1 MVHQPAPD
9 VPGYTLGEWLG
20 AGGSGTVWAATR
32 DLDGTAVAVKVVP
45 CGPDSRAA
53 ARELAVL
60 AGVPVDGVLRLHEAV
75 GLVGEPPVVAL
86 VLDRAEG
93 GSLQRA
99 LDGRGHLSVGESV
112 TVLAPVA
119 RALAGLHASGV
130 VHGDVSPA
138 NVLLERSGRPLLAD
152 LGVARLVAE
161 AADGDGEVEVTPEL
175 AAPEVLSRGLVTPAS
190 DVYAAGAL
198 AWWCVTGA
206 APAPLPLRPELT
218 QVAGWLPP
226 AWRDAT
232 LAALSPDPAD
242 RPSAA
247 DLALAWFDS
256 APCEPLRLVV
266 GEDET
271 ALLTQRLR
279 HGAPPADEPVAVP
292 ARRWSAW
299 LVRWGQLVR
308 SAAARLGWL
317 VRRVRQRDVLL
328 GAAALSVAVAAVVAG
343 PELRSPA
350 ATGATP
356 AATGATPAAAPAPPA
371 PSPPGTSTSAAGPA
385 TSRRAPVEDPLGL
398 MQALADLRA
407 RAVVTGSRSDLS
419 LLDAPGSPA
428 LAADTAALA
437 ELARSRVR
445 WAGVRL
451 TVRRALAAAPAA
463 DGAVVDGVDAVDA
476 VEEAVVDAVVDTAA
490 YRVVD
495 AGGGEVVAPAVAG
508 QPMRFHLRWVGGR
521 WRVHAVAARHPAP

>member
-1 MVHQPAPD
+1 MDHQTAPD

-20 AGGSGTVWAATR
+20 AGASGTVWAATR
-32 DLDGTAVAVKVVP
+32 YRDGAAVAVKLVP
-45 CGPDSRAA
+45 CGPDSTAA

-60 AGVPVDGVLRLHEAV
+60 AGVPVDGVLPLHEAV
-75 GLVGEPPVVAL
+75 GLMGEPPVVAL

-119 RALAGLHASGV
+119 RALAGLHAAGV

-206 APAPLPLRPELT
+206 PPAPLPLRPELT
-218 QVAGWLPP
+218 QVAGWLPK

-279 HGAPPADEPVAVP
+279 HGAAPADEPEAVP
-292 ARRWSAW
+292 AGRWPSRLA
-299 LVRWGQLVR
+299 RSGELVR
-308 SAAARLGWL
+308 SRELVRSGEVAARLGRL
-317 VRRVRQRDVLL
+317 VRGVRRRAAVL
-328 GAAALSVAVAAVVAG
+328 GVAALAVAVAVAVLVAG

-350 ATGATP
+350 ATGA
-356 AATGATPAAAPAPPA
+356 PAAAVRAAPA
-371 PSPPGTSTSAAGPA
+371 PSPPGASTSGGGPA
-385 TSRRAPVEDPLGL
+385 TSRRAPAEDPLGL

-407 RAVVTGSRSDLS
+407 RAVVTGSPSDLA

-428 LAADTAALA
+428 LAADRAAVT

-451 TVRRALAAAPAA
+451 TVRRAVPAASTA
-463 DGAVVDGVDAVDA
+463 DGAAVDA
-476 VEEAVVDAVVDTAA
+476 AVEAVVDAVVDTAA

-495 AGGGEVVAPAVAG
+495 ERGGDVVVPAAGG
-508 QPMRFHLRWVGGR
+508 QPMRFHLRWVDGR
-521 WRVHAVAARHPAP
+521 WRVQAVAARHPAP